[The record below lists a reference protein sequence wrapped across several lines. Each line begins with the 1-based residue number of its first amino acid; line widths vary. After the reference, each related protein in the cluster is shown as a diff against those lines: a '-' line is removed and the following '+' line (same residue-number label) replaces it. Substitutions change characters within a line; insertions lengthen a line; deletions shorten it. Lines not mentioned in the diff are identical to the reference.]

1 MTDYHSPSSIC
12 NLKAYVSI
20 DNQTQVKYL
29 IVITAFQ
36 EDLRKGLAALFEGYG
51 QALFGFSRSQW
62 HLDEDEGYDVLYKT
76 LEIVGKVIR
85 RYEFSSENHFSNWLF
100 KIHKNNILQ
109 FLRAKNRKEI
119 LNTPVNFEEWENEV
133 HELEDAAFNLQEF
146 KPVIERLSSLD
157 PYENTSAH
165 NHLMLSLQK
174 GLQQLSETE
183 RELLLL
189 RMNNYSYDEIA
200 KMLDIE
206 NNQLKVKFIRAKA
219 KLEKLTLT
227 ILKDTY
233 NETV

>member
-1 MTDYHSPSSIC
+1 MKFYFC
-12 NLKAYVSI
+12 NLPAYILI
-20 DNQTQVKYL
+20 DNLTQVKYL
-29 IVITAFQ
+29 SVITAFQ
-36 EDLRKGLAALFEGYG
+36 KDLKKGLATLFEGYG
-51 QALFGFSRSQW
+51 QSLYGFSRGQW

-76 LEIVGKVIR
+76 LEIVGKVIT

-109 FLRAKNRKEI
+109 FLRAKKRKEKLAI
-119 LNTPVNFEEWENEV
+119 PIDIKDWENEV
-133 HELEDAAFNLQEF
+133 HEMEDAGFDLQEF
-146 KPVIERLSSLD
+146 KSVIDRLSSLN
-157 PYENTSAH
+157 PYESTASH

-174 GLQQLSETE
+174 GLQQLSETD

-200 KMLDIE
+200 KMLEIE
-206 NNQLKVKFIRAKA
+206 NNQLKVKFNRAKA
-219 KLEKLTLT
+219 KLEKLTLS